1 MCRWCR
7 PACMWLTNTDARRH
21 QCRQD
26 RVAGDAASANPGK
39 SAFQTAFPRSAVH
52 LFGFPGKGV
61 AVLGWSTGIFRLG
74 RAHACK
80 TRFVRIPSIAADSRM
95 AMILSFPAVGADRG
109 RSETTR
115 PSGRVLVGHLTAEL
129 HQPPLV
135 AECVNSRA
143 RQQADVR
150 RRCSLPERQQ
160 SGSAANWRC
169 RPKTARCERLL
180 RAFSRLSRRAAF
192 RHRIHAAR
200 CRIEPTSPRLLS
212 RR

>member
-39 SAFQTAFPRSAVH
+39 SAFQTAFSRSAVH

-61 AVLGWSTGIFRLG
+61 AVLGWSTGIFRFG
-74 RAHACK
+74 RARACK
-80 TRFVRIPSIAADSRM
+80 PRFVRIPSIAADSRM

-135 AECVNSRA
+135 AGISYSQSTRTA
-143 RQQADVR
+143 AIRPGADLTAGLR
-150 RRCSLPERQQ
+150 GDEP
-160 SGSAANWRC
+160 NITTRC
-169 RPKTARCERLL
+169 RPMRRLARLPKKTLG
-180 RAFSRLSRRAAF
+180 
-192 RHRIHAAR
+192 
-200 CRIEPTSPRLLS
+200 SPS
-212 RR
+212 SDAM